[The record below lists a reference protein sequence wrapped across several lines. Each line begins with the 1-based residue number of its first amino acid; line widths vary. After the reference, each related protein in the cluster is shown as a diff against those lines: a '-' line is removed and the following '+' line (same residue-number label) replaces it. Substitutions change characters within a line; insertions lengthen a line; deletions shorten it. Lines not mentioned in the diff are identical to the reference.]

1 MDNRKSV
8 VEGYVFLNI
17 QLPHC
22 AWATY
27 RGVLVSPPSISGFV
41 SFWYASMLQN
51 VDPQIS
57 RREMKLENVR
67 RQRFTNRISRL
78 KGLYCFLDKEDAKRT
93 SCLWDGEH
101 FTLDNLAEISLTEAR
116 SQDRLDS
123 NWITFAPG
131 FFPSAEW
138 MPRYWNGEPFP
149 NKEPI
154 WETLAEGKAIVPG
167 TELRKRAYDVVKSYW
182 PDSLALLEIA
192 RLGASCGSD
201 IGNISAFLS
210 EDTTRYSLKYYM
222 DMRDAKDDEF
232 LGNTLP
238 QLLASGHPVNH
249 ADIRP
254 HFERGS
260 FGRVPDMSQFQF
272 SVPQLD

>member
-1 MDNRKSV
+1 MAPRELAKWLRSSEEVQRASFLVRAVNMDNRKSV

-131 FFPSAEW
+131 LFS
-138 MPRYWNGEPFP
+138 
-149 NKEPI
+149 
-154 WETLAEGKAIVPG
+154 
-167 TELRKRAYDVVKSYW
+167 LRRVDA
-182 PDSLALLEIA
+182 ALLEW
-192 RLGASCGSD
+192 R
-201 IGNISAFLS
+201 AFS
-210 EDTTRYSLKYYM
+210 EQRAY
-222 DMRDAKDDEF
+222 
-232 LGNTLP
+232 LGNTC
-238 QLLASGHPVNH
+238 
-249 ADIRP
+249 
-254 HFERGS
+254 
-260 FGRVPDMSQFQF
+260 
-272 SVPQLD
+272 